1 MKVWLGGEFVYV
13 VFHQL
18 RREMIVEGFRNK
30 GIETGTHYKPIHKTS
45 YYSQKYKI
53 PSTEM
58 MSDKIITLPTHP
70 NLSNLDLEY
79 IIDEINKII

>member
-1 MKVWLGGEFVYV
+1 
-13 VFHQL
+13 
-18 RREMIVEGFRNK
+18 
-30 GIETGTHYKPIHKTS
+30 
-45 YYSQKYKI
+45 
-53 PSTEM
+53 M